1 MASKYK
7 VWVDYA
13 NVSDNT
19 LEFDSQQQTGFK
31 GGTAASAKRVN
42 TILRQNSLVVSALM
56 EIVDGG
62 GTTDYS
68 SPIANVQTLMQSYFN
83 GFVKSTRK
91 VAGKALTE
99 DVNLGTLTLKMNG
112 VQQGQTYDGTANREI
127 DFTDVAKKSEVDG
140 KTVYVHQI
148 TVRGV
153 KNLLVFKFYLTVYS
167 DSVNTAITNLAQ
179 LTTLMSSSLSKGF
192 RLSIVDE
199 AKLVCSG
206 TISSVTFNSSTNKY
220 SSNWSGNIVGISRT
234 NGRLKYVS
242 YNDDVISTTT
252 SGASYV
258 AIINEQELDW
268 SNSTNTVIYDNVT
281 TISLGDL

>member
-1 MASKYK
+1 MTSKYK

-56 EIVDGG
+56 GIVDGG

-68 SPIANVQTLMQSYFN
+68 SPIANVQALMQSYFN

-91 VAGKALTE
+91 VAGKTLTE

-112 VQQGQTYDGTANREI
+112 VQQGQVYDGTTNREI

-140 KTVYVHQI
+140 KKVYVHQI
-148 TVRGV
+148 MIRGQGLYSYYAYITIYSKTISTAVIDLATFKTLLQSSLTKGFKLTGYGDAEIACTGVICNSIFDNSADKYNMKWVGTIVGV
-153 KNLLVFKFYLTVYS
+153 KKTDGKLL
-167 DSVNTAITNLAQ
+167 
-179 LTTLMSSSLSKGF
+179 
-192 RLSIVDE
+192 
-199 AKLVCSG
+199 
-206 TISSVTFNSSTNKY
+206 
-220 SSNWSGNIVGISRT
+220 
-234 NGRLKYVS
+234 YVS
-242 YNDDVISTTT
+242 YDNNAIVT
-252 SGASYV
+252 SQFGGGYTAY
-258 AIINEQELDW
+258 INKQEIDW
-268 SNSTNTVIYDNVT
+268 SASNQTMIYDDVT

>member
-56 EIVDGG
+56 EIVDNE
-62 GTTDYS
+62 GTTNYS
-68 SPIANVQTLMQSYFN
+68 SPIDNVQALMQTYFN

-91 VAGKALTE
+91 VAGKTLTE

-112 VQQGQTYDGTANREI
+112 VQQGQVYDGTTNREI

-140 KTVYVHQI
+140 KKVYVHQI
-148 TVRGV
+148 RITGSGLNSYYADV
-153 KNLLVFKFYLTVYS
+153 TVYS
-167 DSVNTAITNLAQ
+167 SSVADAVTNSATLITLLQ
-179 LTTLMSSSLSKGF
+179 SSLSKGF
-192 RLSIVDE
+192 KTSALGN
-199 AKLVCSG
+199 ACLNCSG
-206 TISSVTFNSSTNKY
+206 TICNSTFNNSTNKY
-220 SSNWSGNIVGISRT
+220 DMNWVGNFVGIRRD
-234 NGRLKYVS
+234 NGKLIYVS
-242 YNDDVISTTT
+242 YDANAVRTTT
-252 SGASYV
+252 SGGGYTAY
-258 AIINEQELDW
+258 INEQELDW
-268 SNSTNTVIYDNVT
+268 SSTSTTFLYDNVT

>member
-56 EIVDGG
+56 GIVDGE

-68 SPIANVQTLMQSYFN
+68 SPIANVQALMQSYFN

-91 VAGKALTE
+91 VAGKTLTE

-112 VQQGQTYDGTANREI
+112 VQQGQVYDGTTNREI

-140 KTVYVHQI
+140 KKVYVHQI
-148 TVRGV
+148 MIRGQGLYSYYAYITIYSKTISTAVIDLTTFKTLLQSSLTKGFKSTGYGDAEIACTGVICNSIFDSSANKYNMKWVGTIVGV
-153 KNLLVFKFYLTVYS
+153 KKTDGKLL
-167 DSVNTAITNLAQ
+167 
-179 LTTLMSSSLSKGF
+179 
-192 RLSIVDE
+192 
-199 AKLVCSG
+199 
-206 TISSVTFNSSTNKY
+206 
-220 SSNWSGNIVGISRT
+220 
-234 NGRLKYVS
+234 YVS
-242 YNDDVISTTT
+242 YDNNAIVT
-252 SGASYV
+252 SQFGGGYTAY
-258 AIINEQELDW
+258 INKQEIDW
-268 SNSTNTVIYDNVT
+268 SASNQTMIYDDVT

>member
-56 EIVDGG
+56 GIVDGG

-68 SPIANVQTLMQSYFN
+68 SPIANVQALMQSYFN

-91 VAGKALTE
+91 VAGKTLTE

-112 VQQGQTYDGTANREI
+112 VQQGQVYDGTTNREI

-140 KTVYVHQI
+140 KKVYVHQI
-148 TVRGV
+148 MIRGQGLYSYYAYITIYSKTISTAVIDLTTFKALLQSSLTKGFKLTGYSDAEIACTGVICNSTFDNSVNKYNMKWVGTIVGV
-153 KNLLVFKFYLTVYS
+153 KK
-167 DSVNTAITNLAQ
+167 
-179 LTTLMSSSLSKGF
+179 
-192 RLSIVDE
+192 
-199 AKLVCSG
+199 
-206 TISSVTFNSSTNKY
+206 
-220 SSNWSGNIVGISRT
+220 T
-234 NGRLKYVS
+234 NGKLLYVS
-242 YNDDVISTTT
+242 YDDNAIVT
-252 SGASYV
+252 SQFGGGYTAY
-258 AIINEQELDW
+258 INKQEIDW
-268 SNSTNTVIYDNVT
+268 SASIQTMIYDDVT